1 MTKIDSKEI
10 YSRLT
15 AILREVF
22 DNDELVATPELT
34 ALDVEGW
41 DSLGNVNL
49 FLAIEE
55 ELGVRFSAG
64 EIGEI
69 QNVGQLV
76 ELIGR
81 KL

>member
-1 MTKIDSKEI
+1 MAKLDAKEI
-10 YSRLT
+10 YPRLT
-15 AILREVF
+15 SILREVF
-22 DNDELVATPELT
+22 DNDELVAIPELT
-34 ALDVEGW
+34 ALDVPGW
-41 DSLGNVNL
+41 DSIGNVSL

-55 ELGVRFSAG
+55 ELGVRFGAG

-69 QNVGQLV
+69 QNVGQLA